1 MSSAIVAPTF
11 EELDIV
17 KLFSSTIESSSENSR
32 SVIAIKPDINLS
44 FTLTSA
50 SSVSSSIKYD
60 VVTLRMFSAPKVFTS
75 TPWLLKASWSP
86 VSISVGFCEDGKV
99 TTYDLP
105 PLKSTPSVKPLIIK
119 ETKPNPIKTI
129 EK

>member
-60 VVTLRMFSAPKVFTS
+60 VVILRIFSAPKVFTS
-75 TPWLLKASWSP
+75 TP
-86 VSISVGFCEDGKV
+86 
-99 TTYDLP
+99 
-105 PLKSTPSVKPLIIK
+105 
-119 ETKPNPIKTI
+119 
-129 EK
+129 